1 MLKHNIRAGHK
12 NGIEYLECTQNAVN
26 IFRMHF
32 EYPGMYNEFPFL
44 RHSGSFGLY
53 YDGGINAA
61 GIEIFLLNHMTSFY
75 WMKQYI

>member
-1 MLKHNIRAGHK
+1 
-12 NGIEYLECTQNAVN
+12 
-26 IFRMHF
+26 MHF

-61 GIEIFLLNHMTSFY
+61 GIEISYWTIWHNFTKLMYEWNNIILDYLLSH
-75 WMKQYI
+75 KKDDHA